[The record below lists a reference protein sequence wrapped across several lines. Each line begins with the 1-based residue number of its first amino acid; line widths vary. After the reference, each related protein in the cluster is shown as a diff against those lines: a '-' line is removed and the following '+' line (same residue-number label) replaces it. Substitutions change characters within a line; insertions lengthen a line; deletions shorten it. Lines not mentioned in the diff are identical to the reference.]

1 MKVVRRVLAVAIL
14 IAVAGMLTGW
24 GIFAPA
30 HSRLAMVE
38 RAVTRAIE
46 PAPSHATE
54 QPKTKRER
62 PQKVTKLQ
70 TEAKVHRHKQHKKKK
85 PHTPVEPIVAGL
97 KLSRT
102 YHYHF
107 KATVPPEG
115 RQAFIQ
121 AIAVYNQT
129 GMVHLVAGRAK
140 HHQNKLTLGVYRK
153 SVASDQPNVELGRGG
168 PGITQTFNLQGL
180 HTRNTATASL
190 NVAYERGYGESVA
203 IHELGHALGLD
214 HSGNR
219 HSVMY
224 PLDQGHL
231 ELSQADLRGLKR
243 IYQHHR

>member
-1 MKVVRRVLAVAIL
+1 MKVVRRILTVAVLV
-14 IAVAGMLTGW
+14 AVAGVLTGW
-24 GIFAPA
+24 GPFATVNG
-30 HSRLAMVE
+30 RLIAVK
-38 RAVTRAIE
+38 RAVTRAVE
-46 PAPSHATE
+46 PAQSRAAAQSKAQHE
-54 QPKTKRER
+54 KSQ
-62 PQKVTKLQ
+62 QVTKLQ
-70 TEAKVHRHKQHKKKK
+70 TKAKVHKHKQPKKKK
-85 PHTPVEPIVAGL
+85 PHTPVAPIVAGL
-97 KLSRT
+97 KLNRT

-115 RQAFIQ
+115 RQAFTQ

-168 PGITQTFNLQGL
+168 PGITQTFNLQGV

-203 IHELGHALGLD
+203 IHELGHALGLE

-243 IYQHHR
+243 IYLHHR